1 LTDKFNLS
9 KEASRLVVLQRI
21 NLIEPFLK
29 KIRKFFGRSL
39 FTTFFTRYFLNPDK
53 IGKNYYKAM
62 NDEFNSIKHL
72 FEPSDNSY
80 LSIGAGMGGLELIIN
95 NNFKNIFFNFIE
107 KNYVSKKVTYGWN
120 EANTEGYHDFKLQES
135 FLLNNGLDFSKFKI
149 YDFDKDDLP
158 VVKFDVVISLLSLD
172 YHYNFNIYL
181 KYLKK
186 VCNNNTKVIFDTIRP
201 DYFLTVFKNVKIIS
215 VEKHTVH
222 KSKRIIC
229 NEFII

>member
-1 LTDKFNLS
+1 M
-9 KEASRLVVLQRI
+9 VLQRI

-29 KIRKFFGRSL
+29 KIRKLFGRRL
-39 FTTFFTRYFLNPDK
+39 FTTFFTRFFLNPNK
-53 IGKNYYKAM
+53 IGKYYYKAM
-62 NDEFNSIKHL
+62 NDEFNSIKHF
-72 FEPSDNSY
+72 FEPSDKSY

-95 NNFKNIFFNFIE
+95 NNFKNVFFNFIE
-107 KNYVSKKVTYGWN
+107 KNYVSKKVIYGWN
-120 EANTEGYHDFKLQES
+120 EANTEGYHDFKLQEN

-149 YDFDKDDLP
+149 YDFDKDELP
-158 VVKFDVVISLLSLD
+158 VAKFDVVISLLSLD

-186 VCNNNTKVIFDTIRP
+186 ICNKNTKVIFDTVRP

-215 VEKHTVH
+215 VENHTVH
-222 KSKRIIC
+222 ESKRIIC